1 MPNVASLD
9 PDRVT
14 TSADLLGADLLG
26 AGATPGVTGRPQLR
40 LVADAPIRLGEP
52 QVARIRGP
60 KLVLLWVA
68 LAAASWVLL
77 GGMVYGL
84 YAAATAL
91 LG

>member
-1 MPNVASLD
+1 MSNVASLD
-9 PDRVT
+9 PNGVT
-14 TSADLLGADLLG
+14 TSADRAATGLAP
-26 AGATPGVTGRPQLR
+26 AGAGRPQLR
-40 LVADAPIRLGEP
+40 LVMDEPIRLAEP

-60 KLVLLWVA
+60 KLMLVWLS

-84 YAAATAL
+84 YFAAMAL

>member
-14 TSADLLGADLLG
+14 SSADLLG
-26 AGATPGVTGRPQLR
+26 AGATPGATGRPQLR
-40 LVADAPIRLGEP
+40 LVADAPIRLAEP

-60 KLVLLWVA
+60 KLVLLWVS

-77 GGMVYGL
+77 GGMAYGF